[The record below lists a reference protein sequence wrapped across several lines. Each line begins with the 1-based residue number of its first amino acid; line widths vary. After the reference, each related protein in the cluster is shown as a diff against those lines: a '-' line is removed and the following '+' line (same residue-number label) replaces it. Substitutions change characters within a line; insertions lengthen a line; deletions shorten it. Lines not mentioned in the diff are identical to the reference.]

1 MSGVQPSPAYAK
13 SGDVHIAYQVVG
25 EGPLDLVFVPGF
37 VSHVDHWWEEP
48 TSARFLKRIASFAR
62 LLLFDKRGT
71 GLSDPVAGV
80 PTLEERMDDVR
91 AVMDAAGSERA
102 ALLGLSEGGPV
113 CCLFAATHPER
124 TTALIT
130 YGALAKGSSDPEFPW
145 APYPEVFQQFVG
157 ALAWGWGEGVTL
169 PIFAPSMSADERFAS
184 WWARMERLGAS
195 PGPMRAVL
203 EMAQEIDVREIL
215 PTIRVPTLVL
225 HRSGDLVMDVSAS
238 KYLAENI
245 PGARLV
251 ELPGEDHLPFVGDQD
266 AVLDEI
272 QEFLTGVRPVPEP
285 DRVLATVLF
294 TDIVGSTEQA
304 ARLGDRRWHDLLSA
318 HYALIRR
325 ELGRSGG
332 LEVKTIGDGF
342 LATFDGPARAIQCA
356 RAIVQAAE
364 AIGIDIRAG
373 IHTGEIERMGDDVG
387 GMGVHIGS
395 RVASAAGAAE
405 VLVSGTVKD
414 LVVGS
419 GLVFEDRGTH
429 SLRGV
434 PGEWRLFAVTAMSA
448 GRRP

>member
-1 MSGVQPSPAYAK
+1 
-13 SGDVHIAYQVVG
+13 
-25 EGPLDLVFVPGF
+25 
-37 VSHVDHWWEEP
+37 
-48 TSARFLKRIASFAR
+48 
-62 LLLFDKRGT
+62 
-71 GLSDPVAGV
+71 
-80 PTLEERMDDVR
+80 
-91 AVMDAAGSERA
+91 
-102 ALLGLSEGGPV
+102 
-113 CCLFAATHPER
+113 
-124 TTALIT
+124 
-130 YGALAKGSSDPEFPW
+130 
-145 APYPEVFQQFVG
+145 
-157 ALAWGWGEGVTL
+157 
-169 PIFAPSMSADERFAS
+169 
-184 WWARMERLGAS
+184 
-195 PGPMRAVL
+195 
-203 EMAQEIDVREIL
+203 
-215 PTIRVPTLVL
+215 
-225 HRSGDLVMDVSAS
+225 
-238 KYLAENI
+238 
-245 PGARLV
+245 
-251 ELPGEDHLPFVGDQD
+251 
-266 AVLDEI
+266 
-272 QEFLTGVRPVPEP
+272 
-285 DRVLATVLF
+285 
-294 TDIVGSTEQA
+294 
-304 ARLGDRRWHDLLSA
+304 LLSA